1 MAAGVDLTVTLDA
14 RTMAVIEGA
23 LARLGSEGIERMT
36 AGIGTLVERQTK
48 DRITDEKTAPDGTPW
63 APWSARYAATRNTGS
78 RRANSLLIDSENL
91 LESIQDYSA
100 GDTVRVGTRTPYSAI
115 QQFGGRGI
123 PARPYLGLSDANR
136 REIEELAIDIAQAVL
151 A

>member
-1 MAAGVDLTVTLDA
+1 MAAGVDLTVTLDG
-14 RTMAVIEGA
+14 RTLAVIDSA
-23 LARLGSEGIERMT
+23 LARLGSDGVGRM
-36 AGIGTLVERQTK
+36 ALAIGTLVERQTK
-48 DRITDEKTAPDGTPW
+48 DRLTVEKTAPDGSAW
-63 APWSARYAATRNTGS
+63 AAWSARYAATRNTNN
-78 RRANSLLIDSENL
+78 RRANSLLIASENL
-91 LESIQDYSA
+91 LESVQDYTA

-136 REIEELAIDIAQAVL
+136 REIEDLARDIAEAVL